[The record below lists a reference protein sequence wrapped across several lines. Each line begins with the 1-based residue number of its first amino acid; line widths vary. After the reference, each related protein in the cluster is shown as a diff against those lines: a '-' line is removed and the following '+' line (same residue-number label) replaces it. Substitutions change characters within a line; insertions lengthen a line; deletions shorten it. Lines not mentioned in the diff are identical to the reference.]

1 MPEDLNTQG
10 PTQDADPLFLRI
22 APMSE
27 PVQPADAPQDQS
39 VRLVIGAVAVTLL
52 LASLG
57 QTIVSTALPTIVG
70 QLGGLDHL
78 TWVVIAYLLSST
90 VVAPIYGKLGDLY
103 GRKIVLQTAI
113 VIFLGGAVLSAMATS
128 MTFLIIARA
137 IQGLGGGG
145 LMVVAMT
152 VVADIIPPRQRGRVQ
167 GLFGAV
173 FGVATVIGPLAG
185 GFIVE
190 HLSWQW
196 IFLINLPLG
205 LLALIVIGVALKPR
219 AERVRHSIDYAGFV
233 LLSGGL
239 TAFVLA
245 TSLGGNTWPWF
256 SVQIIGLIVFA
267 VVALGAFLW
276 VESRAAE
283 PVLPLTLFRN
293 NTFAVTSAVGFLVG
307 MAMFGSI
314 TFLPMYLQL
323 AKGISPT
330 DSALQLVPMMVGLIG
345 ASMLSGFFMTRTGR
359 YKLLPTLAT
368 AVLTIGLLLLAN
380 MQLDTPSWLVAIYM
394 FLVGVGIGPVNSVSV
409 TATQN
414 AVPREVVGT
423 ATAGN
428 TLFRQ
433 IGGSIGV
440 SIFGAIFTSGLASRL
455 GDVMPAG
462 SSGGTGSFSAQAV
475 AALPE
480 SVRNMVLEA
489 FASALH
495 PVFYTAA
502 GAAILAFGLSFLLEE
517 RPLATTLRKE
527 PEAKID
533 AEEEATAAMVGAP
546 IVAR

>member
-1 MPEDLNTQG
+1 MSP
-10 PTQDADPLFLRI
+10 I
-22 APMSE
+22 AQSAEE
-27 PVQPADAPQDQS
+27 PQAQS
-39 VRLVIGAVAVTLL
+39 VGLVIGAVAVTLL

-70 QLGGLDHL
+70 ALGGLEHL

-90 VVAPIYGKLGDLY
+90 VVAPVYGKLGDLY
-103 GRKIVLQTAI
+103 GRKIVLQAAI
-113 VIFLGGAVLSAMATS
+113 VIFLVGAVLSAMATT
-128 MTFLIIARA
+128 MTFLILARA

-152 VVADIIPPRQRGRVQ
+152 VVADIIPPRQRGKIQ

-173 FGVATVIGPLAG
+173 FGVATVVGPLLG

-196 IFLINLPLG
+196 IFVINLPLG
-205 LLALIVIGVALKPR
+205 ILALAVIAFALKPR
-219 AERVRHSIDYAGFV
+219 AERVKHSIDYAGFA

-256 SVQIIGLIVFA
+256 SVEIIGLIALA
-267 VVALGAFLW
+267 VVFLGAFLW
-276 VESRAAE
+276 VEARAAE
-283 PVLPLTLFRN
+283 PVLSLRLFAN
-293 NTFAVTSAVGFLVG
+293 NTFAVTNAVGFLVG

-330 DSALQLVPMMVGLIG
+330 ESALQLVPMMLGLVG
-345 ASMLSGFFMTRTGR
+345 ASMMSGFIMSRTGR
-359 YKLLPTLAT
+359 YKMLPQVSTF
-368 AVLTIGLLLLAN
+368 VLVAGLLLLAT
-380 MQLDTPSWLVAIYM
+380 MQLDTPAWQVAVYM
-394 FLVGVGIGPVNSVSV
+394 FLVGAGIGPVNSVSV

-414 AVPREVVGT
+414 AVPRDVVGA
-423 ATAGN
+423 ATAGV

-440 SIFGAIFTSGLASRL
+440 SVFGSIFASGLASRL
-455 GDVMPAG
+455 GDAMPHG
-462 SSGGTGSFSAQAV
+462 GGTGGFSAQAV
-475 AALPE
+475 AALPAPA
-480 SVRNMVLEA
+480 RTMVLEA
-489 FASALH
+489 FAGALH

-502 GAAILAFGLSFLLEE
+502 GAACLAFALTFLLEE
-517 RPLATTLRKE
+517 LPLATSLRNE
-527 PEAKID
+527 PQAEIE
-533 AEEEATAAMVGAP
+533 AEENATAAAVGA
-546 IVAR
+546 

>member
-1 MPEDLNTQG
+1 
-10 PTQDADPLFLRI
+10 
-22 APMSE
+22 MSE
-27 PVQPADAPQDQS
+27 PMQPADAPAHQS

-90 VVAPIYGKLGDLY
+90 VVAPIYGKLGDLF
-103 GRKIVLQTAI
+103 GRKIVLQAAI

-152 VVADIIPPRQRGRVQ
+152 VVADIIPPRQRGKIQ

-205 LLALIVIGVALKPR
+205 LLALVVIGFALKPR
-219 AERVRHSIDYAGFV
+219 AERVKHSIDYAGFV

-256 SVQIIGLIVFA
+256 SVEIIGLVVFS
-267 VVALGAFLW
+267 VVALAAFLW
-276 VESRAAE
+276 IEARAAE

-330 DSALQLVPMMVGLIG
+330 DSALQLVPMMIGLIG
-345 ASMLSGFFMTRTGR
+345 ASMASGFIMTRTGR
-359 YKLLPTLAT
+359 YRLLPTLAT
-368 AVLTIGLLLLAN
+368 AVLTVGLLLLAN

-394 FLVGVGIGPVNSVSV
+394 FLVGAGIGPVNSVSV

-414 AVPREVVGT
+414 AVARDVVGT
-423 ATAGN
+423 ATAGT

-440 SIFGAIFTSGLASRL
+440 SIFGAIFTSGLAARL

-462 SSGGTGSFSAQAV
+462 SGTGTGSFSAQAV

-480 SVRNMVLEA
+480 PVRNMVLEA

-502 GAAILAFGLSFLLEE
+502 GAAILAFALSFLLEE

-527 PEAKID
+527 PEAVID
-533 AEEEATAAMVGAP
+533 AEEESTGAMVGAP
-546 IVAR
+546 IGATR

>member
-1 MPEDLNTQG
+1 
-10 PTQDADPLFLRI
+10 
-22 APMSE
+22 MSE
-27 PVQPADAPQDQS
+27 PLQATEAPQDS
-39 VRLVIGAVAVTLL
+39 STKLVIGAVAVVLL

-90 VVAPIYGKLGDLY
+90 VVAPIYGKLGDLF
-103 GRKIVLQTAI
+103 GRKIVLQVAI
-113 VIFLGGAVLSAMATS
+113 VIFLVGAVLSALATT
-128 MTFLIIARA
+128 MTFLILARTV
-137 IQGLGGGG
+137 QGLGGGG

-152 VVADIIPPRQRGRVQ
+152 VVADIIPPRQRGKVQ

-173 FGVATVIGPLAG
+173 FGVATVVGPLLG

-190 HLSWQW
+190 HISWQW

-205 LLALIVIGVALKPR
+205 ILALVVIAAALKPR
-219 AERVRHSIDYAGFV
+219 ADRVKHSIDYMGFV

-245 TSLGGNTWPWF
+245 TSLGGNTFAWM
-256 SVQIIGLIVFA
+256 SVEIIGLVVFA
-267 VVALGAFLW
+267 VAALAAFLW

-283 PVLPLTLFRN
+283 PVLPLSLFGN
-293 NTFAVTSAVGFLVG
+293 NTFAVSSAVGFLVG

-323 AKGISPT
+323 AKGVSPT
-330 DSALQLVPMMVGLIG
+330 DSALQLIPMMVGLIG
-345 ASMLSGFFMTRTGR
+345 ASMMSGFTMTRTGR
-359 YKLLPTLAT
+359 YKILPQISTF
-368 AVLTIGLLLLAN
+368 VLVIGLLLLAT
-380 MQLDTPSWLVAIYM
+380 MQLDTPSWQIAIFM
-394 FLVGVGIGPVNSVSV
+394 FLVGAGIGPVNSVSV

-414 AVPREVVGT
+414 AVPREVVGA

-440 SIFGAIFTSGLASRL
+440 SVFGAIFSSGLASRL
-455 GDVMPAG
+455 GDVMPEG
-462 SSGGTGSFSAQAV
+462 SGTASFSAKAV

-480 SVRNMVLEA
+480 NVRATVLEA
-489 FASALH
+489 FAGALH
-495 PVFYTAA
+495 PVFFTAA
-502 GAAILAFGLSFLLEE
+502 AAAALAFGLTFLLEE
-517 RPLATTLRKE
+517 QPLANTLRKE
-527 PEAKID
+527 PEAEID
-533 AEEEATAAMVGAP
+533 AEEAATAAVVGAP
-546 IVAR
+546 VTATP

>member
-1 MPEDLNTQG
+1 
-10 PTQDADPLFLRI
+10 
-22 APMSE
+22 MSD
-27 PVQPADAPQDQS
+27 PVQPDDAMQDPS
-39 VRLVIGAVAVTLL
+39 TKLVIGAVAVTLL

-57 QTIVSTALPTIVG
+57 QTIVSTALPSIVG

-90 VVAPIYGKLGDLY
+90 VVAPIYGKLGDLF
-103 GRKIVLQTAI
+103 GRKIVLQAAI

-128 MTFLIIARA
+128 MTFLIAARA

-152 VVADIIPPRQRGRVQ
+152 VVADIIPPRQRGKVQ

-173 FGVATVIGPLAG
+173 FGVATVVGPLLG

-196 IFLINLPLG
+196 IFLINLPVG
-205 LLALIVIGVALKPR
+205 ILALAVIAVALKPR
-219 AERVRHSIDYAGFV
+219 AERVKHSIDYAGFV

-245 TSLGGNTWPWF
+245 TSLGGNTWGWF
-256 SVQIIGLIVFA
+256 SPQIIGLIVGA
-267 VVALGAFLW
+267 VAFLAAFIW

-283 PVLPLTLFRN
+283 PVLPLDLFRN
-293 NTFAVTSAVGFLVG
+293 NTFAITSSVGFLVG

-323 AKGISPT
+323 AKGVSPT
-330 DSALQLVPMMVGLIG
+330 DSALQLVPMMIGLIG
-345 ASMLSGFFMTRTGR
+345 ASTASGFIMTRTGR
-359 YKLLPTLAT
+359 YKTLPLAST
-368 AVLTIGLLLLAN
+368 FVLVIGLLALAN
-380 MQLDTPSWLVAIYM
+380 MQLDTPSVQIAAYM
-394 FLVGVGIGPVNSVSV
+394 FLVGAGIGPVNSVSV

-414 AVPREVVGT
+414 AVSRDIVGA
-423 ATAGN
+423 ATAGV

-440 SIFGAIFTSGLASRL
+440 SVFGAIFSSGLAARL
-455 GDVMPAG
+455 GDVMPEG
-462 SSGGTGSFSAQAV
+462 SGISFSASAV
-475 AALPE
+475 AALPPE
-480 SVRNMVLEA
+480 VRSRVLEA

-502 GAAILAFGLSFLLEE
+502 GAAILAFALAWLLEE
-517 RPLATTLRKE
+517 RPLANTLRQE
-527 PEAKID
+527 LASEID
-533 AEEEATAAMVGAP
+533 AEEAATASMVGAP
-546 IVAR
+546 AMATR

>member
-1 MPEDLNTQG
+1 MS
-10 PTQDADPLFLRI
+10 DAL
-22 APMSE
+22 
-27 PVQPADAPQDQS
+27 QPDDAPQDQS
-39 VRLVIGAVAVTLL
+39 TKLVIGAVAVTLL

-57 QTIVSTALPTIVG
+57 QTIVSTALPSIVG

-90 VVAPIYGKLGDLY
+90 VVAPIYGKLGDLF
-103 GRKIVLQTAI
+103 GRKIVLQAAI
-113 VIFLGGAVLSAMATS
+113 VIFLVGAVLSAMASS
-128 MTFLIIARA
+128 MTFLIIART

-152 VVADIIPPRQRGRVQ
+152 VVADIIPPRQRGKVQ

-173 FGVATVIGPLAG
+173 FGVATVVGPLLG

-190 HLSWQW
+190 HISWQW

-205 LLALIVIGVALKPR
+205 IVALAVIAVALKPR
-219 AERVRHSIDYAGFV
+219 AERVRHSIDYLGFV
-233 LLSGGL
+233 LLSAGL

-245 TSLGGNTWPWF
+245 TSLGGNTFGWF
-256 SVQIIGLIVFA
+256 SVEIIGLVAGAI
-267 VVALGAFLW
+267 VALAAFVW
-276 VESRAAE
+276 VEARAEE
-283 PVLPLTLFRN
+283 PVLPLSLFRI

-323 AKGISPT
+323 AKGVSPT

-345 ASMLSGFFMTRTGR
+345 ASTLSGFLMTRTGR
-359 YKLLPTLAT
+359 YKLLPLLSTF
-368 AVLTIGLLLLAN
+368 VLVIGLLFLAT
-380 MQLDTPSWLVAIYM
+380 MQLDTASWQVAIYM

-414 AVPREVVGT
+414 AVPREVVGA

-440 SIFGAIFTSGLASRL
+440 SVFGAIFSSGLASRL
-455 GDVMPAG
+455 GDVMPEGG
-462 SSGGTGSFSAQAV
+462 SGSFSAQAV
-475 AALPE
+475 ASLPE
-480 SVRNMVLEA
+480 PLRTTVLKA
-489 FASALH
+489 FAQALH
-495 PVFYTAA
+495 PVFFTAA
-502 GAAILAFGLSFLLEE
+502 GAAILAFALSFLLEE
-517 RPLATTLRKE
+517 RPLANTLRKE
-527 PEAKID
+527 PEAEID
-533 AEEEATAAMVGAP
+533 AEEQGAAAAVGAP
-546 IVAR
+546 AFASR

>member
-1 MPEDLNTQG
+1 
-10 PTQDADPLFLRI
+10 
-22 APMSE
+22 MSE
-27 PVQPADAPQDQS
+27 PVQPAEAPQGQS
-39 VRLVIGAVAVTLL
+39 VKLVIGAVAVTLL
-52 LASLG
+52 LASVG

-103 GRKIVLQTAI
+103 GRKIVLQAAI
-113 VIFLGGAVLSAMATS
+113 LIFLVGAMLSAMATS

-152 VVADIIPPRQRGRVQ
+152 VVADIIPPRQRGKIQ
-167 GLFGAV
+167 GLFGAI
-173 FGVATVIGPLAG
+173 FGVATIVGPLAG

-205 LLALIVIGVALKPR
+205 VLALVVIAFALKPR
-219 AERVRHSIDYAGFV
+219 GERVKHSIDYAGFV

-256 SVQIIGLIVFA
+256 SVQIIGLVVFA
-267 VVALGAFLW
+267 IAALAAFLW
-276 VESRAAE
+276 VEARAPE
-283 PVLPLTLFRN
+283 PVLPLALFRN
-293 NTFAVTSAVGFLVG
+293 NTFAVTGAIGFLVG

-330 DSALQLVPMMVGLIG
+330 DSALQLLPMMLGLIG
-345 ASMLSGFFMTRTGR
+345 ASMAAGFLMTRTGR
-359 YKLLPTLAT
+359 YKNLPIFAT
-368 AVLTIGLLLLAN
+368 FMLIIGMLLLAN
-380 MQLDTPSWLVAIYM
+380 MQLDTPSWQVGLYM

-414 AVPREVVGT
+414 AVDRSLVGV
-423 ATAGN
+423 ATAGA

-440 SIFGAIFTSGLASRL
+440 SVFGAIFSSGLASRL
-455 GDVMPAG
+455 GSIMPEGGG
-462 SSGGTGSFSAQAV
+462 SSSFNAQAV
-475 AALPE
+475 AAMPE
-480 SVRNMVLEA
+480 PVRNMVLEA

-502 GAAILAFGLSFLLEE
+502 GAAVLAFALSFLLEE
-517 RPLATTLRKE
+517 RPLATTLRQE
-527 PEAKID
+527 PEAEFEAGED
-533 AEEEATAAMVGAP
+533 AAAAAVGAP
-546 IVAR
+546 IVSTR

>member
-1 MPEDLNTQG
+1 
-10 PTQDADPLFLRI
+10 
-22 APMSE
+22 MSQSLQSTE
-27 PVQPADAPQDQS
+27 APQDQS
-39 VRLVIGAVAVTLL
+39 VALVIGAVAVTLL

-57 QTIVSTALPTIVG
+57 QTIVSTALPSIVG
-70 QLGGLDHL
+70 QLGGLEHL

-103 GRKIVLQTAI
+103 GRKIVLQAAI
-113 VIFLGGAVLSAMATS
+113 VIFLVGAMLSALATS

-152 VVADIIPPRQRGRVQ
+152 VVADIIPPRQRGKIQ

-173 FGVATVIGPLAG
+173 FGLSTIAGPLLG

-190 HLSWQW
+190 HISWQW

-205 LLALIVIGVALKPR
+205 ILALAVIAVALKPR
-219 AERVRHSIDYAGFV
+219 SSRVSHSIDYAGFV

-256 SVQIIGLIVFA
+256 SVQIIGLVVFA
-267 VVALGAFLW
+267 LAALGAFLW

-283 PVLPLTLFRN
+283 PVLPLPLFRN
-293 NTFAVTSAVGFLVG
+293 NTFAVTSVVGFLVG

-323 AKGISPT
+323 AKGVSPT

-345 ASMLSGFFMTRTGR
+345 ASMLSGFLMTHNGR
-359 YKLLPTLAT
+359 YRYLPIVAT
-368 AVLTIGLLLLAN
+368 FVLTIGLLLLAN
-380 MQLDTPSWLVAIYM
+380 MQLDTPSWQVGIFM
-394 FLVGVGIGPVNSVSV
+394 FLVGAGIGPVNNVSV

-414 AVPREVVGT
+414 AVPRELMGV
-423 ATAGN
+423 ATAGM

-440 SIFGAIFTSGLASRL
+440 SVFGAIFSSGLAAQL
-455 GDVMPAG
+455 GDSMPD
-462 SSGGTGSFSAQAV
+462 SGAGSFSAQAV

-480 SVRNMVLEA
+480 PLRSTVLEA
-489 FASALH
+489 FATALH
-495 PVFYTAA
+495 PVFFTAA
-502 GAAILAFGLSFLLEE
+502 GAAIIAFGLSFLLEE
-517 RPLATTLRKE
+517 RPLATTLRQE
-527 PEAKID
+527 PEAEID
-533 AEEEATAAMVGAP
+533 AGEQAAAAIVGAP
-546 IVAR
+546 ASASSRI

>member
-1 MPEDLNTQG
+1 
-10 PTQDADPLFLRI
+10 
-22 APMSE
+22 MSQ
-27 PVQPADAPQDQS
+27 PIQPAEAPQDQS
-39 VRLVIGAVAVTLL
+39 TKLVIGAVAVTLL

-103 GRKIVLQTAI
+103 GRKIVLQAAI
-113 VIFLGGAVLSAMATS
+113 VIFLIGAVLSAMASS
-128 MTFLIIARA
+128 MTFLIFARA

-152 VVADIIPPRQRGRVQ
+152 VVADIIPPRQRGKVQ

-173 FGVATVIGPLAG
+173 FGVATVVGPLLG
-185 GFIVE
+185 GVIVE
-190 HLSWQW
+190 HISWQW

-205 LLALIVIGVALKPR
+205 ILALAVIAVALKPR
-219 AERVRHSIDYAGFV
+219 ADRVSHSIDYAGFV

-245 TSLGGNTWPWF
+245 TSLGGNTFAWA
-256 SVQIIGLIVFA
+256 SVEIIGLIVFA
-267 VVALGAFLW
+267 VAALGTFLW

-283 PVLPLTLFRN
+283 PVLPLSLFRN
-293 NTFAVTSAVGFLVG
+293 NTFAVTNAIGFLVG

-330 DSALQLVPMMVGLIG
+330 ESAMQLVPMMVGLIG
-345 ASMLSGFFMTRTGR
+345 ASTLSGFFMTRTGR
-359 YKLLPTLAT
+359 YRILPRLSTF
-368 AVLTIGLLLLAN
+368 VLIAGLMLLAS
-380 MQLDTPSWLVAIYM
+380 MQLDTQSWQVAIYM

-414 AVPREVVGT
+414 AVPRAVVGA
-423 ATAGN
+423 ATAGT

-440 SIFGAIFTSGLASRL
+440 SVFGAIFSSGLASRL
-455 GDVMPAG
+455 GDAMP
-462 SSGGTGSFSAQAV
+462 SGGGASSFSAQAV

-480 SVRNMVLEA
+480 ATRNLVLEA
-489 FASALH
+489 FAGALH

-502 GAAILAFGLSFLLEE
+502 AAAVLAFGLTFLLEE
-517 RPLATTLRKE
+517 RPLSNTLRKE
-527 PEAKID
+527 PEAEIK
-533 AEEEATAAMVGAP
+533 AEEEGAASVVGAP
-546 IVAR
+546 ATATP

>member
-1 MPEDLNTQG
+1 
-10 PTQDADPLFLRI
+10 
-22 APMSE
+22 MSKIK
-27 PVQPADAPQDQS
+27 QPADAPQDQS

-103 GRKIVLQTAI
+103 GRKIVLQAAI
-113 VIFLGGAVLSAMATS
+113 VIFLLGAVLSAMATS
-128 MTFLIIARA
+128 MTYLIMARVV
-137 IQGLGGGG
+137 QGLGGGG

-190 HLSWQW
+190 YLAWQW

-205 LLALIVIGVALKPR
+205 ILALAVIAVALKPR
-219 AERVRHSIDYAGFV
+219 AERVKHSIDYAGFA

-256 SVQIIGLIVFA
+256 SFEIIGLVVFA
-267 VVALGAFLW
+267 IGALAAFLW
-276 VESRAAE
+276 VEARASE
-283 PVLPLTLFRN
+283 PVLPLALFRN
-293 NTFAVTSAVGFLVG
+293 NTFAVTGAVGFLVG

-323 AKGISPT
+323 AKGVSPT
-330 DSALQLVPMMVGLIG
+330 DSALQLIPMMVGLIG
-345 ASMLSGFFMTRTGR
+345 ASMVSGFLMTRTGR
-359 YKLLPTLAT
+359 YRHLPILST
-368 AVLTIGLLLLAN
+368 AVLTAGLVLLAN
-380 MQLDTPSWLVAIYM
+380 MQLDTPAWQVAVFM
-394 FLVGVGIGPVNSVSV
+394 FLVGAGIGPVNSVSI

-414 AVPREVVGT
+414 AVARDVVGA
-423 ATAGN
+423 ATAGT

-440 SIFGAIFTSGLASRL
+440 SVFGAIFTSGLTARL
-455 GDVMPAG
+455 GDIMPAG
-462 SSGGTGSFSAQAV
+462 GNAGSFSAEAV

-480 SVRNMVLEA
+480 PVRNMVLEA

-502 GAAILAFGLSFLLEE
+502 GAAIIAFGLSFLLEE
-517 RPLATTLRKE
+517 RPLATTLHAE
-527 PEAKID
+527 PEAEID
-533 AEEEATAAMVGAP
+533 AAEEATAAVVGAP
-546 IVAR
+546 AVVVR

>member
-1 MPEDLNTQG
+1 
-10 PTQDADPLFLRI
+10 
-22 APMSE
+22 MSE
-27 PVQPADAPQDQS
+27 PIQPAEAPQDQS
-39 VRLVIGAVAVTLL
+39 TRLVIGAVAVTLL

-90 VVAPIYGKLGDLY
+90 VVAPIYGKLGDLF
-103 GRKIVLQTAI
+103 GRKIVLQAAI
-113 VIFLGGAVLSAMATS
+113 VIFLIGAVLSALATS
-128 MTFLIIARA
+128 MTFLILART

-152 VVADIIPPRQRGRVQ
+152 VVADIIPPRQRGKIQ

-173 FGVATVIGPLAG
+173 FGVATVVGPLLG

-190 HLSWQW
+190 HISWQW

-205 LLALIVIGVALKPR
+205 VLALVVIAAALKPR
-219 AERVRHSIDYAGFV
+219 AERVKHSIDYAGFV
-233 LLSGGL
+233 LLSAGL

-245 TSLGGNTWPWF
+245 TSLGGNTFAWM
-256 SVQIIGLIVFA
+256 SVEIIGLVVFA
-267 VVALGAFLW
+267 IAALGAFVW

-283 PVLPLTLFRN
+283 PVLPLALFRN
-293 NTFAVTSAVGFLVG
+293 NTFAVSSAVGFLVG

-323 AKGISPT
+323 AKGVSPT

-345 ASMLSGFFMTRTGR
+345 ASTLSGFFMTRTGR
-359 YKLLPTLAT
+359 YKILPQVSTFIL
-368 AVLTIGLLLLAN
+368 VIGLLLLAT
-380 MQLDTPSWLVAIYM
+380 MQLETASWQVAIYM

-414 AVPREVVGT
+414 AVPREVVGA

-440 SIFGAIFTSGLASRL
+440 SVFGAIFSSGLASRL
-455 GDVMPAG
+455 GDIMPQG
-462 SSGGTGSFSAQAV
+462 SGTGSFSAQAV

-480 SVRNMVLEA
+480 PVRNMVLEA

-495 PVFYTAA
+495 PVFFTAA
-502 GAAILAFGLSFLLEE
+502 AAAVIAFGLTFLLEE
-517 RPLATTLRKE
+517 RPLANTLRKE
-527 PEAKID
+527 PEAEID
-533 AEEEATAAMVGAP
+533 AEEAATAAVVGAP
-546 IVAR
+546 IGATR

>member
-1 MPEDLNTQG
+1 MSETVQTAEAPED
-10 PTQDADPLFLRI
+10 
-22 APMSE
+22 
-27 PVQPADAPQDQS
+27 QS
-39 VRLVIGAVAVTLL
+39 TRLVIGAVAVTLL

-90 VVAPIYGKLGDLY
+90 VVAPVYGKLGDLY
-103 GRKIVLQTAI
+103 GRKIVLQVAI
-113 VIFLGGAVLSAMATS
+113 VIFLIGSVLSAMATN
-128 MTFLIIARA
+128 MTFLTIARTV
-137 IQGLGGGG
+137 QGLGGGG

-152 VVADIIPPRQRGRVQ
+152 VVADIIPPRQRGKVQ

-173 FGVATVIGPLAG
+173 FGVATVIGPLLG

-190 HLSWQW
+190 HFSWQW

-205 LLALIVIGVALKPR
+205 ILALAVIAVALKPR
-219 AERVRHSIDYAGFV
+219 AERVKHSIDYAGFV

-256 SVQIIGLIVFA
+256 SVEIIGL
-267 VVALGAFLW
+267 VVASVVLIGAFIW
-276 VESRAAE
+276 VQSRAAE

-323 AKGISPT
+323 AKGVSPT

-345 ASMLSGFFMTRTGR
+345 ASMISGFMMTRTGR
-359 YKLLPTLAT
+359 YRALPIMAT
-368 AVLTIGLLLLAN
+368 FVLVIGMLLLAT
-380 MQLDTPSWLVAIYM
+380 MQLETPSWLVAIYM
-394 FLVGVGIGPVNSVSV
+394 FLVGVGIGPVNSVSI

-414 AVPREVVGT
+414 AVSRDMVGA

-440 SIFGAIFTSGLASRL
+440 SVFGAIFSTGLASRL
-455 GDVMPAG
+455 GDLLPNG
-462 SSGGTGSFSAQAV
+462 GGTGSFNAKAV

-480 SVRNMVLEA
+480 PMRNLVLEA

-495 PVFYTAA
+495 PVFFTAA

-517 RPLATTLRKE
+517 RPLANTLRQE
-527 PEAKID
+527 PEAEIN
-533 AEEEATAAMVGAP
+533 AEEQATAAVVGAP
-546 IVAR
+546 AMATR

>member
-1 MPEDLNTQG
+1 
-10 PTQDADPLFLRI
+10 
-22 APMSE
+22 MSE
-27 PVQPADAPQDQS
+27 TIQPDETPENAS
-39 VRLVIGAVAVTLL
+39 TRLVIGAVAVTLL

-57 QTIVSTALPTIVG
+57 QTIVSTALPSIVG
-70 QLGGLDHL
+70 QLGGLEHL

-103 GRKIVLQTAI
+103 GRKIVLQAAI
-113 VIFLGGAVLSAMATS
+113 VIFLVGAVLSAMASS
-128 MTFLIIARA
+128 MTFLILARA

-145 LMVVAMT
+145 LMVVAVT
-152 VVADIIPPRQRGRVQ
+152 VVADIIPPRQRGKVQ

-173 FGVATVIGPLAG
+173 FGVATVVGPLLG
-185 GFIVE
+185 GVIVE
-190 HLSWQW
+190 HSSWQW
-196 IFLINLPLG
+196 IFLINVPLG
-205 LLALIVIGVALKPR
+205 VLALAIIAMALKPR
-219 AERVRHSIDYAGFV
+219 ADRVRHSIDYSGFV

-245 TSLGGNTWPWF
+245 TSLGGNTWGWF
-256 SVQIIGLIVFA
+256 SVQIIGLVFLA
-267 VVALGAFLW
+267 VAMLAAFLW
-276 VESRAAE
+276 VEARAAE

-323 AKGISPT
+323 AKGVSPT

-345 ASMLSGFFMTRTGR
+345 ASTISGFLMTRTGR
-359 YKLLPTLAT
+359 YKLLPQISTFLLVGGLILLAT
-368 AVLTIGLLLLAN
+368 
-380 MQLDTPSWLVAIYM
+380 MQLDTPSWQIAIYM
-394 FLVGVGIGPVNSVSV
+394 FLVGAGIGPVNSVSI

-414 AVPREVVGT
+414 AVPRAVVGV

-440 SIFGAIFTSGLASRL
+440 SIFGAIFTSGLATRL
-455 GDVMPAG
+455 GDVMPE
-462 SSGGTGSFSAQAV
+462 GGNAGSFSAQAV

-480 SVRNMVLEA
+480 PVRVMVLEA

-495 PVFYTAA
+495 PVFFTGA
-502 GAAILAFGLSFLLEE
+502 GAAILAFGLTFLLQEL
-517 RPLATTLRKE
+517 PLSNSLRHE
-527 PEAKID
+527 PEAETE
-533 AEEEATAAMVGAP
+533 AEKQVAASIVGAP
-546 IVAR
+546 ATATR

>member
-1 MPEDLNTQG
+1 
-10 PTQDADPLFLRI
+10 
-22 APMSE
+22 MSQ
-27 PVQPADAPQDQS
+27 PVQPAEAPHDQS
-39 VRLVIGAVAVTLL
+39 TKLVIGAVAVTLL

-103 GRKIVLQTAI
+103 GRKIVLQAAI
-113 VIFLGGAVLSAMATS
+113 VIFLIGAVLSATASS
-128 MTFLIIARA
+128 MTFLIFARA

-152 VVADIIPPRQRGRVQ
+152 VVADIIPPRQRGKVQ

-173 FGVATVIGPLAG
+173 FGVATVVGPLLG
-185 GFIVE
+185 GVIVE
-190 HLSWQW
+190 HISWQW

-205 LLALIVIGVALKPR
+205 LLALAVIAVALKPR
-219 AERVRHSIDYAGFV
+219 PDRVSHSIDYAGFV

-245 TSLGGNTWPWF
+245 TSLGGNTFAWA
-256 SVQIIGLIVFA
+256 SVEIIGLIVFA
-267 VVALGAFLW
+267 IAALGTFLW

-283 PVLPLTLFRN
+283 PVLPLSLFRN
-293 NTFAVTSAVGFLVG
+293 NTFAVTNAIGFLVG

-330 DSALQLVPMMVGLIG
+330 ESAMQLVPMMIGLIG
-345 ASMLSGFFMTRTGR
+345 ASTLSGFFMTRTGR
-359 YKLLPTLAT
+359 YRILPRLSTF
-368 AVLTIGLLLLAN
+368 VLVIGLMLLAN
-380 MQLDTPSWLVAIYM
+380 MQLDTPAWLVAIYM
-394 FLVGVGIGPVNSVSV
+394 FLVGAGIGPVNSVSV

-414 AVPREVVGT
+414 AVPRAVVGA
-423 ATAGN
+423 ATAGT

-440 SIFGAIFTSGLASRL
+440 SVFGAIFSSGLASRL

-462 SSGGTGSFSAQAV
+462 GGASSFSAQAV

-480 SVRNMVLEA
+480 ATRTMVLEA
-489 FASALH
+489 FAGALH
-495 PVFYTAA
+495 PVFFTAA
-502 GAAILAFGLSFLLEE
+502 GAAILAFCLTFLLEE
-517 RPLATTLRKE
+517 RPLANTLRQE
-527 PEAKID
+527 PEAEIK
-533 AEEEATAAMVGAP
+533 AEEEGAASVVGAP
-546 IVAR
+546 ATATT

>member
-1 MPEDLNTQG
+1 
-10 PTQDADPLFLRI
+10 
-22 APMSE
+22 MSE
-27 PVQPADAPQDQS
+27 PMQSADAPQEPS

-57 QTIVSTALPTIVG
+57 QTIVSTALPVIVG

-90 VVAPIYGKLGDLY
+90 VVAPIYGKLGDLF
-103 GRKIVLQTAI
+103 GRKIVLQAAI
-113 VIFLGGAVLSAMATS
+113 IIFLIGAVLSAMATS

-152 VVADIIPPRQRGRVQ
+152 VVADIIPPRQRGKVQ

-205 LLALIVIGVALKPR
+205 VLALAVIALALKPR
-219 AERVRHSIDYAGFV
+219 GERVKHSIDYAGFV

-245 TSLGGNTWPWF
+245 TSLGGNTWPWL

-267 VVALGAFLW
+267 VAALGAFLW

-283 PVLPLTLFRN
+283 PVLPLSLFRN

-345 ASMLSGFFMTRTGR
+345 ASMTSGFIMTRTGR

-380 MQLDTPSWLVAIYM
+380 MQLDTPAWLVAIYM
-394 FLVGVGIGPVNSVSV
+394 FLVGAGIGPVNSVSV

-423 ATAGN
+423 ATAGT

-440 SIFGAIFTSGLASRL
+440 SIFGAIFSSGLAARL
-455 GDVMPAG
+455 GDVMPEG
-462 SSGGTGSFSAQAV
+462 GGTGGFSAQAV

-480 SVRNMVLEA
+480 PVRNMVLEA
-489 FASALH
+489 FANALH

-502 GAAILAFGLSFLLEE
+502 GAAVLAFVLSFLLEE
-517 RPLATTLRKE
+517 RALATTLRRE
-527 PEAKID
+527 PEAEID
-533 AEEEATAAMVGAP
+533 AEEQAAAAMVGAP
-546 IVAR
+546 ISVTR

>member
-1 MPEDLNTQG
+1 
-10 PTQDADPLFLRI
+10 
-22 APMSE
+22 MSE
-27 PVQPADAPQDQS
+27 PMQPADVPQEQS

-103 GRKIVLQTAI
+103 GRKIVLQAAI
-113 VIFLGGAVLSAMATS
+113 VIFLVGTTLSAMATS

-152 VVADIIPPRQRGRVQ
+152 VVADIIPPRQRGKVQ

-205 LLALIVIGVALKPR
+205 LLALVVIGLALKPR
-219 AERVRHSIDYAGFV
+219 AERVKHSIDYAGFV

-239 TAFVLA
+239 TGFVLA

-256 SVQIIGLIVFA
+256 SLQIIGLVVFA
-267 VVALGAFLW
+267 IVALGAFLF

-345 ASMLSGFFMTRTGR
+345 ASMTSGFLMTRTGR

-368 AVLTIGLLLLAN
+368 FVLTIGLLLLAN
-380 MQLDTPSWLVAIYM
+380 MQLDTPAWLVAIYM
-394 FLVGVGIGPVNSVSV
+394 FLVGAGIGPVNSVSV

-414 AVPREVVGT
+414 AVPREVVGA

-440 SIFGAIFTSGLASRL
+440 SIFGAIFSSGLASRL
-455 GDVMPAG
+455 GEVMPAG
-462 SSGGTGSFSAQAV
+462 SGSGTGSFSAQAV

-480 SVRNMVLEA
+480 PVRNMVLEA

-502 GAAILAFGLSFLLEE
+502 GAAILAFALSFLLEE
-517 RPLATTLRKE
+517 RPLATTLRQE
-527 PEAKID
+527 PEAEIN
-533 AEEEATAAMVGAP
+533 AEEQATAAMVGAP
-546 IVAR
+546 ITVR